1 MKRLVLAEKPSVA
14 RDLSKI
20 LGADQKHK
28 NYYEG
33 KDHVVTWALGHL
45 LTLKMPEDLKNEWQ
59 TWQMETLPMIPK
71 CIGTKPLPK
80 TKAQLKAIANLAKR
94 KDISEAIIATD
105 AGREG
110 ELVARWILEYIR
122 FNKPVKRLWISSQTN
137 KAIKEGFA
145 ALKPAKAYDD
155 L

>member
-71 CIGTKPLPK
+71 CIGTLS
-80 TKAQLKAIANLAKR
+80 LIH
-94 KDISEAIIATD
+94 I
-105 AGREG
+105 
-110 ELVARWILEYIR
+110 
-122 FNKPVKRLWISSQTN
+122 
-137 KAIKEGFA
+137 
-145 ALKPAKAYDD
+145 
-155 L
+155 